1 MNSLRNQSEGENMA
15 WRTLLRDGYW
25 LRQELD
31 KEGDVVSEFT
41 DKDNEE
47 VFTIYMDP
55 KEAYLVG
62 KILMKLGTK
71 P

>member
-1 MNSLRNQSEGENMA
+1 MA
-15 WRTLLRDGYW
+15 WRILLRDGYW
-25 LRQELD
+25 LKQELVD
-31 KEGDVVSEFT
+31 KDGDVEMEFTFEGD
-41 DKDNEE
+41 NEDA
-47 VFTIYMDP
+47 FTIYMDP

>member
-1 MNSLRNQSEGENMA
+1 MEF
-15 WRTLLRDGYW
+15 TF
-25 LRQELD
+25 
-31 KEGDVVSEFT
+31 EGD
-41 DKDNEE
+41 NEDA
-47 VFTIYMDP
+47 FTIYMDP

>member
-1 MNSLRNQSEGENMA
+1 MV

-25 LRQELD
+25 LKQDID
-31 KEGDVVSEFT
+31 KDGDVVMEFT
-41 DKDNEE
+41 FADDNVD

-55 KEAYLVG
+55 KESYLVG
-62 KILMKLGTK
+62 KILMKLGEK